1 MRLNAAVAFILLAFI
16 AGCTGPAGLKTADD
30 LRSKKDYLAAVEAYD
45 QVLETVKD
53 DATRRRIEEKL
64 AETKVSLVDEYLFQ
78 ADEQYLD
85 MGKASLP
92 SLNRILTR
100 LRSIQQWD
108 DAEGRISS
116 RVASYRK
123 EVENLQENVDGYLRQ
138 AVEAARSFKYDTAL
152 QKIDAAEKLEP
163 GSSAVI
169 SARIR
174 LIEQQV
180 LYNEVLMLLTEKDI
194 DGAARKF
201 HELAATYNNPQP
213 SLADAP
219 YASDALALIVEKV
232 RSMTAENRWVEA
244 IDFLKGWKLPELA
257 ELTKDISRGTAGY
270 FLSVAKVALEEGKDG
285 KAYLYSVRAAD
296 LDPSNMEIFQV
307 NKRAR
312 DAVNKEIQ
320 SYIAVASFDT
330 PSDDPDAGKQFSDSL
345 ISFLYQEL
353 PYGVNIL
360 ERDKID
366 YVLKEQR
373 NEASKVSDVLGVDLV
388 VTGTVSLFR
397 VESSVDERKA
407 TVKVSGNEEIVV
419 NPVFTQMH
427 QLYGPDTSVWPE
439 VPEKTIKKVDVERI
453 HYTKG
458 TGRKKG
464 FAKVSVR
471 IFDTDKGT
479 ITFVKDYNASVSKV
493 SEFQDEVAEA
503 GIEYIPLSLP
513 SDTELKEEMRRGI
526 VQELAKVVQA
536 SFERREL
543 RFLNQVHFF
552 LDRRETEEALT
563 PLAAGYLYCLQDGIN
578 RENPEFLEFTR
589 MMEEFVR

>member
-1 MRLNAAVAFILLAFI
+1 MRWNAVVPFILLAFI
-16 AGCTGPAGLKTADD
+16 AGCTTPAGLKTADD
-30 LRSKKDYLAAVEAYD
+30 LMAKKDYLAAVEAYA
-45 QVLETVKD
+45 QVLQTVED

-64 AETKVSLVDEYLFQ
+64 AATKVSLADEYLFQ
-78 ADEQYLD
+78 ADEQYLE
-85 MGKASLP
+85 MGKASIP
-92 SLNRILTR
+92 SLYKILNRLQ
-100 LRSIQQWD
+100 SVQQWD

-116 RVASYRK
+116 RVASYKK
-123 EVENLQENVDGYLRQ
+123 ELENLQVTVNGYLRQ
-138 AVEAARSFKYDTAL
+138 GVEAARTFKYDTAL
-152 QKIDAAEKLEP
+152 QMIDAAEKIEP

-180 LYNEVLMLLTEKDI
+180 LYNEVLILLTEKDL
-194 DGAARKF
+194 DGAVRKF
-201 HELAATYNNPQP
+201 NELAATYNNPQP
-213 SLADAP
+213 SLSDAP
-219 YASDALALIVEKV
+219 YASDALALIEAKV
-232 RSMTAENRWVEA
+232 GVMAVENRWLEA
-244 IDFLKGWKLPELA
+244 IDFLEEWNLPELA
-257 ELTKDISRGTAGY
+257 EFRKDITRRTADY
-270 FLSVAKVALEEGKDG
+270 LLSTAKADLTEGNVG
-285 KAYLYSVRAAD
+285 RAYLYSLRAAD
-296 LDPSNMEIFQV
+296 FNPGNMEIFQV
-307 NKRAR
+307 NKIAR
-312 DAVNKEIQ
+312 DAVDKKIQ
-320 SYIAVASFDT
+320 NYIAVASFDT

-366 YVLKEQR
+366 FVLKEQGSETSR
-373 NEASKVSDVLGVDLV
+373 ASDVLGVDLV

-407 TVKVSGNEEIVV
+407 TVKVSGNEEIVL

-471 IFDTDKGT
+471 IFNTDKGT

-503 GIEYIPLSLP
+503 GIEYIPLTLP
-513 SDTELKEEMRRGI
+513 TDTELKEEMRKGI
-526 VQELAKVVQA
+526 VQEIAKVVQA
-536 SFERREL
+536 SFERRDL

-552 LDRRETEEALT
+552 LDRREIGEALAS
-563 PLAAGYLYCLQDGIN
+563 LAEGYLYCLQDGIN
-578 RENPEFLEFTR
+578 KENPEFLEFTR
-589 MMEEFVR
+589 MIEELVR